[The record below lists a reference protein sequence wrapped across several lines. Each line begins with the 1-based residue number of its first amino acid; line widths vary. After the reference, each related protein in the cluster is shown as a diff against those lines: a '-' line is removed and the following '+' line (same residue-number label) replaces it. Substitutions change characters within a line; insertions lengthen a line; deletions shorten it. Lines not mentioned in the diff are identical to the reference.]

1 MVFGIY
7 KHYKGKYYLV
17 LTKSAN
23 NAEELDDNEL
33 EDNKLEDTYI
43 YLALYKTPK
52 FKRFKIWHRR
62 ASDFEVRVCKKI
74 LREGIKLTTLKYRKL
89 TLWETVKYLC
99 GVR

>member
-23 NAEELDDNEL
+23 NAEELNN
-33 EDNKLEDTYI
+33 NKLEDTYI
-43 YLALYKTPK
+43 YLSLYKTLR
-52 FKRFKIWHRR
+52 FKRFKIWYKR
-62 ASDFEVRVCKKI
+62 ASEFEGYVEKKTYW
-74 LREGIKLTTLKYRKL
+74 GTVKLTTLKYRRL
-89 TLWETVKYLC
+89 SLWETIKYVC

>member
-23 NAEELDDNEL
+23 NAEDLDDN
-33 EDNKLEDTYI
+33 NLEDTYI
-43 YLALYKTPK
+43 YLSLYKTSK
-52 FKRFKIWHRR
+52 FKMFKIWYKR
-62 ASDFEVRVCKKI
+62 ASEFEGYAIKKTYW
-74 LREGIKLTTLKYRKL
+74 RKFKLITPKYRKL